1 MARSIN
7 NPSHECKRL
16 NLKISINGE
25 LYFSCALYV
34 ALKSALH
41 GNPKPLPQDQKYI
54 KYLNFEFAKEHFRTA
69 EGANRVVQDG
79 VNDASKA
86 AEQKDAYGSVQSS
99 ATDKTAESGG
109 AAEQKRTN
117 SKEAANEKAASKKGA
132 DESTGSPLL
141 QKACEFFTE
150 QVAQKGHEDEP
161 ISARRRWI
169 EQCLKLGLKDAG
181 LSISTFAKDRSLLGF
196 SGANAN
202 GIVCRFE
209 GFDGVFTPD
218 WKYDRD
224 KKAWHVKYAE
234 RLWRGMPRDALS
246 AHDNSAEF
254 GNVLVQIRNFASK
267 IGCENFAQT
276 FDNALKTL
284 RGEVAVDEY
293 YAVSFAVLPQ
303 PSLRAFAAAGI
314 ADVFGAMGSWDDEP
328 PSMAQEIGFGDEYDR
343 LSDELLAQK
352 NSAILFAING

>member
-1 MARSIN
+1 M
-7 NPSHECKRL
+7 
-16 NLKISINGE
+16 NGE
-25 LYFSCALYV
+25 IYLSCALCV
-34 ALKSALH
+34 ALKSALR
-41 GNPKPLPQDQKYI
+41 GNPKPLPQTQKYI
-54 KYLNFEFAKEHFRTA
+54 KFLNFEFAEEHFRTA
-69 EGANRVVQDG
+69 EGASRAAQDG

-86 AEQKDAYGSVQSS
+86 AEQKDAYGAVQGS
-99 ATDKTAESGG
+99 ATDEARESGE
-109 AAEQKRTN
+109 AVKQKRAN
-117 SKEAANEKAASKKGA
+117 GKEVANEKVASKKGA

-141 QKACEFFTE
+141 QKACEFFTGRL
-150 QVAQKGHEDEP
+150 AQKGREDEP

-169 EQCLKLGLKDAG
+169 EQCLKLGLKDAE
-181 LSISTFAKDRSLLGF
+181 LSIPTFAKNRALLGF

-209 GFDGVFTPD
+209 GFDSVFVPQ

-224 KKAWHVKYAE
+224 KKTWYVKYVE
-234 RLWRGMPRDALS
+234 RLWRGMPRDALN
-246 AHDNSAEF
+246 ARDNSAEF
-254 GNVLVQIRNFASK
+254 ENVLVQIRDFASK

-284 RGEVAVDEY
+284 RGEVPVGEY
-293 YAVSFAVLPQ
+293 YAVSFAALPQ

-328 PSMAQEIGFGDEYDR
+328 PSMAQEMGLGGEYDR

-352 NSAILFAING
+352 NLAILFAINGW

>member
-1 MARSIN
+1 MS
-7 NPSHECKRL
+7 
-16 NLKISINGE
+16 GE
-25 LYFSCALYV
+25 IYLSCALCV
-34 ALKSALH
+34 ALKSALR

-69 EGANRVVQDG
+69 EGVSRAAHGG

-86 AEQKDAYGSVQSS
+86 AERKDAYGAVQSS
-99 ATDKTAESGG
+99 ATEAVK
-109 AAEQKRTN
+109 QKRAN
-117 SKEAANEKAASKKGA
+117 SKEASNEKAVSKKGA

-141 QKACEFFTE
+141 QKACEFFTG
-150 QVAQKGHEDEP
+150 QLAQKGREEEP

-181 LSISTFAKDRSLLGF
+181 LSILTFAKDRALLGF
-196 SGANAN
+196 SGMNVN

-209 GFDGVFTPD
+209 DFDGVFTPD

-224 KKAWHVKYAE
+224 KKAWRVKYVE
-234 RLWRGMPRDALS
+234 RLWRGMPRDALN
-246 AHDNSAEF
+246 ARDNSAEF
-254 GNVLVQIRNFASK
+254 GNVLVQIRDFASK

-284 RGEVAVDEY
+284 RGEVAVGEY
-293 YAVSFAVLPQ
+293 YAVSFAALPQ

-328 PSMAQEIGFGDEYDR
+328 PSMAQEMGLGDEYDR

-352 NSAILFAING
+352 NLAILFAINGW

>member
-1 MARSIN
+1 M
-7 NPSHECKRL
+7 
-16 NLKISINGE
+16 NGE
-25 LYFSCALYV
+25 IYLSCVLCI
-34 ALKSALH
+34 ALKSALR
-41 GNPKPLPQDQKYI
+41 GNPERPPQDQKYI

-69 EGANRVVQDG
+69 EGAIRAAHGG

-86 AEQKDAYGSVQSS
+86 AEQKDAYGAVQSS
-99 ATDKTAESGG
+99 ATDKAAENGG
-109 AAEQKRTN
+109 AAEQKAR
-117 SKEAANEKAASKKGA
+117 K
-132 DESTGSPLL
+132 
-141 QKACEFFTE
+141 FFTE
-150 QVAQKGHEDEP
+150 QVAQKGHENEP

-181 LSISTFAKDRSLLGF
+181 LSIPTFAKDRSLLGF

-209 GFDGVFTPD
+209 DFDGVFTPD

-224 KKAWHVKYAE
+224 KKAWRVKYVE
-234 RLWRGMPRDALS
+234 RLWRGMPQDGLNAR
-246 AHDNSAEF
+246 DNSAEF
-254 GNVLVQIRNFASK
+254 GNVLVQIRDFASK
-267 IGCENFAQT
+267 IGCKNFAQT

-284 RGEVAVDEY
+284 RGEVSVGEY
-293 YAVSFAVLPQ
+293 YAVSFAALPQ

-328 PSMAQEIGFGDEYDR
+328 PSMAQEMGLRDECDR

-352 NSAILFAING
+352 NLAILFAINGW

>member
-1 MARSIN
+1 M
-7 NPSHECKRL
+7 
-16 NLKISINGE
+16 NGE
-25 LYFSCALYV
+25 IYLSCALCV
-34 ALKSALH
+34 ALKSALR
-41 GNPKPLPQDQKYI
+41 GNPERPPQDQKYI
-54 KYLNFEFAKEHFRTA
+54 KYLNFEFAEEHFRTA
-69 EGANRVVQDG
+69 EGASRAVQDG

-86 AEQKDAYGSVQSS
+86 TEQKDAYGAVQSS
-99 ATDKTAESGG
+99 ATDKAAENGG
-109 AAEQKRTN
+109 AADEKRTN

-141 QKACEFFTE
+141 QKACEFFTRRL
-150 QVAQKGHEDEP
+150 AQKGREDEL

-209 GFDGVFTPD
+209 GFDSIFVPQ

-224 KKAWHVKYAE
+224 KKAWRVKYVE
-234 RLWRGMPRDALS
+234 CLWRGMPWDALN
-246 AHDNSAEF
+246 ARDNSAEF
-254 GNVLVQIRNFASK
+254 ENVLVQIRDFASK

-284 RGEVAVDEY
+284 RGEVAASEY
-293 YAVSFAVLPQ
+293 YAVSFAALPQ

-314 ADVFGAMGSWDDEP
+314 ADVFGAMGSWNDEP
-328 PSMAQEIGFGDEYDR
+328 PSMAQEMGLGDEYDR

-352 NSAILFAING
+352 NLAILFAINGW

>member
-1 MARSIN
+1 MS
-7 NPSHECKRL
+7 
-16 NLKISINGE
+16 GE
-25 LYFSCALYV
+25 IYLSCALCV
-34 ALKSALH
+34 ALKSALR
-41 GNPKPLPQDQKYI
+41 GNPERPSQDQKYI
-54 KYLNFEFAKEHFRTA
+54 KYLNFEFAKEHFRTT
-69 EGANRVVQDG
+69 EGASRVAQDG
-79 VNDASKA
+79 VNDARKA
-86 AEQKDAYGSVQSS
+86 AEQKGAYGAVQSS
-99 ATDKTAESGG
+99 ATDKTAESGE
-109 AAEQKRTN
+109 AVEQKRAN
-117 SKEAANEKAASKKGA
+117 SKEAANEKAARTKGA
-132 DESTGSPLL
+132 DESTGLPLL
-141 QKACEFFTE
+141 QKAREFFTE

-224 KKAWHVKYAE
+224 KKAWRVKYAE

-254 GNVLVQIRNFASK
+254 ENVLVQIRDFASK

-284 RGEVAVDEY
+284 RGKVAASEY
-293 YAVSFAVLPQ
+293 YAVSFAALPQ
-303 PSLRAFAAAGI
+303 PSLRAFAAAGV

-328 PSMAQEIGFGDEYDR
+328 PSMAQEMGLGREYDR

-352 NSAILFAING
+352 NLAILFAINGW